1 MQIIHSTDITNVIII
16 CMLTALQIFRAKEQF
31 LQFFKIKNSTLIN
44 YVTTCKQFSNVRKKS

>member
-1 MQIIHSTDITNVIII
+1 
-16 CMLTALQIFRAKEQF
+16 MLTTLQIFRAKEQF